1 MRNCIPL
8 RCQFTVAQEMH
19 KILVAVLQL
28 AQRLPMQRDA
38 QLAPSQPQVI
48 ARKFNLVAKQFLQR
62 MLHHR
67 PHQHPVA
74 RADGRFTRPLHHFSI
89 TGQLRL
95 NNIRAGRQIRGHA
108 QNILRADKRTD
119 RPLRS
124 RKFEYRLVN
133 HSPAL
138 FVQHAPVH
146 RLVVERLFQSPGC
159 IHQQRLALRWCIQP
173 DLLQGQCG
181 IESHHRLPKPAHL
194 RDCITL
200 RSRTIGNQPV

>member
-8 RCQFTVAQEMH
+8 RCQLTVAQEVH
-19 KILVAVLQL
+19 KVLVAVLQL

-95 NNIRAGRQIRGHA
+95 NNIRAGRQIRGQA
-108 QNILRADKRTD
+108 QQILLACKRPN

-133 HSPAL
+133 HLPAL

-146 RLVVERLFQSPGC
+146 RLVVERPFQSPGC
-159 IHQQRLALRWCIQP
+159 VHQQRLALRWGIQP

-194 RDCITL
+194 RDCIAL
-200 RSRTIGNQPV
+200 RSRTISRQPV